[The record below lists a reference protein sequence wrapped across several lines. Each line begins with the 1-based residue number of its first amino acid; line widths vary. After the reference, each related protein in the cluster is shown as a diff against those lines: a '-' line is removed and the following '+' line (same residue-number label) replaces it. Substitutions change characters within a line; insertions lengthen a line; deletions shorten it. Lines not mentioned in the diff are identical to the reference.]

1 MLKNNYERID
11 IVKRGWFLIIFLTLG
26 FHWVNHSNPCYAQ
39 KPLNTL
45 TLLYSNNINA
55 EIEPCPT

>member
-1 MLKNNYERID
+1 ME
-11 IVKRGWFLIIFLTLG
+11 IVKRLWFFIIFLILG
-26 FHWVNHSNPCYAQ
+26 LLWVNYNNPCCYAQ

>member
-1 MLKNNYERID
+1 MVNDMKG
-11 IVKRGWFLIIFLTLG
+11 KWFAISVLVLG
-26 FHWVNHSNPCYAQ
+26 FFLLFNAFPSHAQ
-39 KPLNTL
+39 KSAKTL

>member
-1 MLKNNYERID
+1 ME
-11 IVKRGWFLIIFLTLG
+11 IVRRLSFFLIFLTLG
-26 FHWVNHSNPCYAQ
+26 LFGVNPIKPCYAQ

-45 TLLYSNNINA
+45 ALLYSNNING

>member
-1 MLKNNYERID
+1 MAFVRRLWY
-11 IVKRGWFLIIFLTLG
+11 FAIFLPLG
-26 FHWVNHSNPCYAQ
+26 LLWVSHSNPCYAQ
-39 KPLNTL
+39 KPLNAF